1 MAGISCR
8 GLRAGYNGRQVL
20 RGIDL
25 DVEPGEWVAV
35 IGPNGAGKSTLLR
48 VIAGVVDGSAGEVG
62 LGGRMAEDL
71 SRRERSRLVA
81 VVPQHPA
88 IPPGITVLDYALL
101 GRTPYLAFWAGESD
115 RDVARVADVL
125 DRLDIGALAGR
136 AMDRLSGGELQRAVL
151 ARALVQD
158 AGVLLLDEPTT
169 ALDIGHQQQV
179 LELVDGL
186 RREDGLAV
194 VSAIHDLTLAAQY
207 ADRLLLMH
215 DGAVVASGTP
225 EEVLTS
231 KELTLRYGASVT
243 ILRDESGGLVVAPRR
258 SGARQTATSNSEP
271 TR

>member
-8 GLRAGYNGRQVL
+8 GIEAGYNGRRVL
-20 RGIDL
+20 GGVDL
-25 DVEPGEWVAV
+25 EVAPGEWVAV

-48 VIAGVVDGSAGEVG
+48 VIAGVVRPAGGQVSI
-62 LGGRMAEDL
+62 GGRPAASL
-71 SRRERSRLVA
+71 TRRERAQLVA

-101 GRTPYLAFWAGESD
+101 GRTPYLPFWATETA
-115 RDVARVADVL
+115 RDVARVRNVL
-125 DRLDIGALAGR
+125 ARLDAGGLAGR
-136 AMDRLSGGELQRAVL
+136 ALDRLSGGELQRVVL

-169 ALDIGHQQQV
+169 SLDIGHQQQV

-186 RREDGLAV
+186 RHEDGLAV

-207 ADRLLLMH
+207 ADRLLLLH
-215 DGAVVASGTP
+215 EGEVVAAGPP
-225 EEVLTS
+225 EQVLTS

-243 ILRDESGGLVVAPRR
+243 ILRDDSGGLVVAPRR
-258 SGARQTATSNSEP
+258 VAKD
-271 TR
+271 